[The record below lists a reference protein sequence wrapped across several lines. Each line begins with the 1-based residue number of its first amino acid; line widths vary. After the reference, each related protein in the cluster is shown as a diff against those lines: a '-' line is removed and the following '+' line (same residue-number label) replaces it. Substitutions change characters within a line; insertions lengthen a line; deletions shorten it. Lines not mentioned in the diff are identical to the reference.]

1 MSSIKPK
8 LLLVEDDLKLIPLIL
23 KHLKDTYNVDYVLE
37 GSEAIKKC
45 SENNY
50 DAFLID
56 IVLPGDMN
64 GIQTAKK
71 IRELKNNN
79 NKPYFAVTGL
89 DLPGDKELFL
99 SVGFTHH
106 IAKPINFP
114 ELLKLIEL
122 VLKSPR

>member
-1 MSSIKPK
+1 MNPIKPK

-23 KHLKDTYNVDYVLE
+23 KHLEDTYDVDYVHE
-37 GSEAIKKC
+37 GIEAIKKS

-50 DAFLID
+50 NAFLID
-56 IVLPGDMN
+56 IVLPGDLN

-71 IRELKNNN
+71 IRELKNNSD
-79 NKPYFAVTGL
+79 KPYFAVTGL

-114 ELLKLIEL
+114 DFLKLIEL
-122 VLKSPR
+122 VLNSPR

>member
-23 KHLKDTYNVDYVLE
+23 KHLKETYNVDYVLE
-37 GSEAIKKC
+37 GNEAIKKC

-56 IVLPGDMN
+56 IVLPGDLN

>member
-23 KHLKDTYNVDYVLE
+23 KHLKETYNVDYVLN

-56 IVLPGDMN
+56 IVLPGDLN

>member
-1 MSSIKPK
+1 MSRIKPK

-23 KHLKDTYNVDYVLE
+23 KHLEDTYNVDYVQE
-37 GSEAIKKC
+37 GTEAIKKC

-56 IVLPGDMN
+56 IVLPGDLN

>member
-8 LLLVEDDLKLIPLIL
+8 LLLVEDDLKLIPLIM

-37 GSEAIKKC
+37 GNEAIKKC

-56 IVLPGDMN
+56 IVLPGDLN

>member
-23 KHLKDTYNVDYVLE
+23 KHLKETYNVDYVLE

-56 IVLPGDMN
+56 IVLPGDLN

>member
-23 KHLKDTYNVDYVLE
+23 KHLEDTYNVDYVQE
-37 GSEAIKKC
+37 GTEAIKKC

-56 IVLPGDMN
+56 IVLPGDLN

>member
-1 MSSIKPK
+1 MSRIKPK

-23 KHLKDTYNVDYVLE
+23 KHLEDTYNVDYVQE
-37 GSEAIKKC
+37 GTEAIKKC